1 MQISSAVSSNHLFHT
16 DQYLRQSNTTYSSS
30 KGKWVIMDVSAPH
43 CQGQHR
49 FHAPKGWTVL
59 LARET
64 SMLKND
70 NWTMLDALS
79 LDSAGSKSG
88 ADDGE
93 CTMSKNEAYLRA
105 IRSGASDLLDIDCS
119 MSADHVL
126 SLLHVSSV
134 GRYGLVY
141 TDTRLFNPYGH
152 FGAWAGIPRAIGDGN
167 YVNNSRTYYIR
178 DVYHTPVK
186 HALNDKSRDMLTVQD
201 RVQGSTDSVGVTFDP
216 TTPPV
221 FLGRRSFAPAMPAS
235 SLYQQQA
242 LWGVLLPCVTPT
254 PACHVLRQLVLQR
267 LLWELDAFPAYY
279 QMLASVDSSSLS
291 ADNPGSQSLPKSP
304 SVPTSLSVPQSVS
317 VSQSVSSP
325 QSVSQ
330 PVPVS
335 QSLPALDVGKLTS
348 LLDAWTCAANLTF
361 YGCFLSLFDLLY
373 TEGFMQQQDQQ
384 LVRSWIKALNSSG
397 LVEPSRVTRPFRG
410 RRKTGEV
417 KMILGSLRH
426 RVESSGKDS
435 LQNLWQQSVQ
445 PVVKWCNSSDDGWL
459 PSPAHWTSPV
469 IDDIVLI
476 VVFNWREHIWPNAA
490 FIETVHRPFFQHIV
504 YCVSDVDQLSRAPE
518 YEAWRHVT
526 VVEGLSD
533 SWLMMYGCVTSV
545 MQMKL
550 AGVRGYLMIG
560 DDTLL
565 NTWKFFNLSRD
576 VILQHPGRNVR
587 DATKN
592 KVRIEKKNLH
602 THFGPLIQLFQFY
615 LIVLC
620 LYKRSNSDGLFYS
633 ILF

>member
-1 MQISSAVSSNHLFHT
+1 M
-16 DQYLRQSNTTYSSS
+16 
-30 KGKWVIMDVSAPH
+30 
-43 CQGQHR
+43 
-49 FHAPKGWTVL
+49 FHAPVK
-59 LARET
+59 
-64 SMLKND
+64 
-70 NWTMLDALS
+70 
-79 LDSAGSKSG
+79 
-88 ADDGE
+88 
-93 CTMSKNEAYLRA
+93 
-105 IRSGASDLLDIDCS
+105 
-119 MSADHVL
+119 HVL
-126 SLLHVSSV
+126 S
-134 GRYGLVY
+134 
-141 TDTRLFNPYGH
+141 
-152 FGAWAGIPRAIGDGN
+152 
-167 YVNNSRTYYIR
+167 
-178 DVYHTPVK
+178 
-186 HALNDKSRDMLTVQD
+186 DKSRDMLTVQD
-201 RVQGSTDSVGVTFDP
+201 RAQWSTDSVGVTFDP

-279 QMLASVDSSSLS
+279 QMLASADSSSSS

-304 SVPTSLSVPQSVS
+304 SVPNSQSVPQSVS
-317 VSQSVSSP
+317 I
-325 QSVSQ
+325 SQ

-335 QSLPALDVGKLTS
+335 ALDVRKLTS

-361 YGCFLSLFDLLY
+361 YGCFLSLSDLLH

-384 LVRSWIKALNSSG
+384 LVLSWIKALNSSE
-397 LVEPSRVTRPFRG
+397 LVEPSRVTCPFPG

-476 VVFNWREHIWPNAA
+476 VVFNWREHIWPNVA

-518 YEAWRHVT
+518 YDAWRHVT

-565 NTWKFFNLSRD
+565 NTWTFFNLSRD
-576 VILQHPGRNVR
+576 VILQHAGRNVR
-587 DATKN
+587 DAIKD
-592 KVRIEKKNLH
+592 KVGICFCFIFYIH
-602 THFGPLIQLFQFY
+602 T
-615 LIVLC
+615 
-620 LYKRSNSDGLFYS
+620 
-633 ILF
+633 

>member
-1 MQISSAVSSNHLFHT
+1 MGKFKKCFKYLYTSSAVSSNHFFHT
-16 DQYLRQSNTTYSSS
+16 EQYLRWAKTIDSPS
-30 KGKWVIMDVSAPH
+30 KGKWVIVDDSAPH

-49 FHAPKGWTVL
+49 FHAPIGWKVL

-64 SMLKND
+64 SKLEND
-70 NWTMLDALS
+70 NWTILDALS
-79 LDSAGSKSG
+79 LDSACSKSG

-93 CTMSKNEAYLRA
+93 CTMSKNKAYLWA

-119 MSADHVL
+119 LSADNVL
-126 SLLHVSSV
+126 SLLHVASM

-141 TDTRLFNPYGH
+141 NDTRLFNPYTH
-152 FGAWAGIPRAIGDGN
+152 FGAWAGIPRALGDGN

-178 DVYHTPVK
+178 DVFHAPVK
-186 HALNDKSRDMLTVQD
+186 HALSDKSHDMLTVQD
-201 RVQGSTDSVGVTFDP
+201 RTQGSTDSVGVTFDP

-242 LWGVLLPCVTPT
+242 LWGVLLPCVTST

-267 LLWELDAFPAYY
+267 LLWELDAFSAYY
-279 QMLASVDSSSLS
+279 QMLASADSSSPS

-304 SVPTSLSVPQSVS
+304 SVPTSQSVPQSVF
-317 VSQSVSSP
+317 
-325 QSVSQ
+325 
-330 PVPVS
+330 
-335 QSLPALDVGKLTS
+335 ALDVGKLTS
-348 LLDAWTCAANLTF
+348 LLDAWTCSADLTF
-361 YGCFLSLFDLLY
+361 YGCFLSLFDLLH

-384 LVRSWIKALNSSG
+384 LVLSWIKALNSSG

-426 RVESSGKDS
+426 RLESSGKDS

-459 PSPAHWTSPV
+459 ASPAHWTSPV

-476 VVFNWREHIWPNAA
+476 VVFNWKEHIWSNMA

-576 VILQHPGRNVR
+576 VILQHATRNVR
-587 DATKN
+587 DAIKF
-592 KVRIEKKNLH
+592 KVGICWFFFV
-602 THFGPLIQLFQFY
+602 FGCCFGLVWVQF
-615 LIVLC
+615 
-620 LYKRSNSDGLFYS
+620 
-633 ILF
+633 